1 MRSGCGVRGHRRV
14 VRHARR
20 AAGSRS
26 RRSRAVCGAIR
37 RRAAPVVGGHPGRRD
52 RQGCRVKAL
61 RVMYVLPSA
70 RRGVA
75 ERLALE
81 LLSLHD
87 PALVTPSVCFLEEG
101 PMVGEC
107 ADRLG
112 FATAVLAT
120 PRRGWFARRRVI
132 RDLAAHCR
140 ALGIRLVH
148 SLGAAGHLVG
158 GRAAR
163 KVAVPSVWSQLEA
176 PSWRR
181 GRDVAAAFVKTRAII
196 AHAPSVKLA
205 QERVNPRRAKCVLFP
220 AGTRLPHDPV
230 ETRRGRGRAALGL
243 GEDTFAVGVF
253 GPIEPD
259 SGHEVLLKAGA
270 SLCHARSA
278 ARILV
283 AGLAEA
289 GAAPGAV
296 AALKAHA
303 VALGIGERVRFL
315 ERARDPENMVAACD
329 VIVDAALLGRE
340 LPFAVLEAM
349 ASGVATLAPDHATVR
364 EAVAVRVRAV
374 LAPP

>member
-1 MRSGCGVRGHRRV
+1 
-14 VRHARR
+14 
-20 AAGSRS
+20 
-26 RRSRAVCGAIR
+26 
-37 RRAAPVVGGHPGRRD
+37 
-52 RQGCRVKAL
+52 VKSL
-61 RVMYVLPSA
+61 RVMFVLPSG

-81 LLSLHD
+81 ILSLHD
-87 PALVTPSVCFLEEG
+87 PELVTPSVCFLEEG

-112 FATAVLAT
+112 FATAVLTT
-120 PRRGWFARRRVI
+120 PRRGWFGRRRVVT
-132 RDLAAHCR
+132 DLAAHCR

-148 SLGAAGHLVG
+148 SLSAAGHLIG

-163 KVAVPSVWSQLEA
+163 EVGVPSVWSQLEA

-181 GRDVAAAFVKTRAII
+181 GRDIASALIKTRAII

-220 AGTRLPHDPV
+220 AGTRLPHDPI
-230 ETRRGRGRAALGL
+230 ETRRERGRAALGL
-243 GEDTFAVGVF
+243 GDDAFAVGVF
-253 GPIEPD
+253 GRIEPA
-259 SGHEVLLKAGA
+259 SGHDVLLRAGA

-283 AGLAEA
+283 VGLAEA
-289 GAAPGAV
+289 GALPGAV

-315 ERARDPENMVAACD
+315 ERARESENMIAACD
-329 VIVDAALLGRE
+329 VIADASLVGRE
-340 LPFAVLEAM
+340 LPLAVIEAM

-364 EAVAVRVRAV
+364 ELVTGGIEAILTPPGDHEALAVALLAMCDDPGHRAEIGAAGEAAVRERFDAERMTRRIEALYRDVAT
-374 LAPP
+374 A

>member
-1 MRSGCGVRGHRRV
+1 MN
-14 VRHARR
+14 
-20 AAGSRS
+20 
-26 RRSRAVCGAIR
+26 
-37 RRAAPVVGGHPGRRD
+37 
-52 RQGCRVKAL
+52 AL

-112 FATAVLAT
+112 FATAVFTT
-120 PRRGWFARRRVI
+120 PRRGWFGGRRVVA
-132 RDLAAHCR
+132 DLAAHCR
-140 ALGIRLVH
+140 TLGIRLVH
-148 SLGAAGHLVG
+148 SLGEAGHLVG

-163 KVAVPSVWSQLEA
+163 KVGVPSVWSQLEA

-181 GRDVAAAFVKTRAII
+181 ARDIAAALVKTGAII

-243 GEDTFAVGVF
+243 GEDLFVVGVF
-253 GPIEPD
+253 GPITPAA
-259 SGHEVLLKAGA
+259 GHDVVLRAGA
-270 SLCHARSA
+270 SLCHGRPLAQ
-278 ARILV
+278 ILI
-283 AGLAEA
+283 AGLGEA
-289 GAAPGAV
+289 GVAPGAV
-296 AALKAHA
+296 AELKSQA
-303 VALGIGERVRFL
+303 VALGIGGRVRFV

-329 VIVDAALLGRE
+329 VIVDAALEGRE
-340 LPFAVLEAM
+340 LPLAVIEAM
-349 ASGVATLAPDHATVR
+349 ASGVATLASDHPTVR
-364 EAVAVRVRAV
+364 ELVTGGVEAILTEPGDHETLALALLALCDDPEKRATLGAAGAAAARERFDAERMTRRIEALYREVAA
-374 LAPP
+374 A